1 MICKPKMLIW
11 KHNPEWYDYDENDE
25 PYLTDKA
32 TEEAKESFEIWKEV
46 QKMKAEHPER
56 VY

>member
-1 MICKPKMLIW
+1 MICRPEAYIW
-11 KHNPEWYDYDENDE
+11 VKNPDWFDYDENDF

-32 TEEAKESFEIWKEV
+32 TEEAKKSFEIWKEI

-56 VY
+56 MY